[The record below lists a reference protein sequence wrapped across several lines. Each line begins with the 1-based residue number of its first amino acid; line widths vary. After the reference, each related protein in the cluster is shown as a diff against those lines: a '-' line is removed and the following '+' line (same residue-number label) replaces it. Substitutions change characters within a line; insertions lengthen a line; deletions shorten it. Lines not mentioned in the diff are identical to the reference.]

1 MSKDLTAD
9 SIAKAMVVAMAQEKI
24 EKARALDANALALVK
39 SWKDVRDSMTPRSA
53 SATEI
58 VDLIRRTIEWI
69 VNVNARPASRN
80 AAWASFLTATS
91 HSVTNAMLQG
101 IQVPE
106 EIAAIRAAATA
117 GKWLYR
123 LLDLVGVK
131 PSISWMILPRS
142 EEMMSAWWEANQPVV
157 GLLYAKMLNYAMPE
171 LPGALAADERQ
182 EVLAGIASHTTH
194 IVDKLIIETL
204 CDTLRR
210 DTDGLTLITRL
221 EEVGEADKPSLHELL
236 GSSTVRWPKNSN
248 ASKAAGVPKKYIE
261 AAAMTLRDSAGY
273 DALPSRTVVLS
284 RSALPAARAS
294 SITAV
299 FDTGATRSFVS
310 PNVYDR
316 LPGSEELVAERRCPP
331 LSRVALANGI
341 VQLPAPISARWLHV
355 RAAPD
360 HPLVRVPVYVLD
372 GAPVEVAFGV
382 DAMSLMGGAAVH
394 IEADLSHSVELK
406 LKPTSPAAPT
416 SATSSA
422 VAPASVPPSPPVV
435 ATPTPQP
442 APHADMSEEE
452 LVGGAHGAPA
462 LFLFDG
468 VDGEVVMIEAHGSE
482 IYGPDCTLQISP
494 EQVMALHAIAQAAA
508 HTPIRDGAAQAQAIS
523 AMLQPPVLAMFRPDY
538 THPGRDVVLDHN
550 APVQPSAPP
559 PTYKYASGAEAF
571 MDRLNQTDMPAPLRD
586 RIAHEVTNVIKPTF
600 ISKDAPPQ
608 PYGPFRGAVF
618 SLKVRR
624 GTHLKGVDD
633 SWRPMSKEKYD
644 FLQAQAETWVK
655 LGVLEPVARGETFV
669 VSQPVVVAKR
679 GKDDTVTGFRAAF
692 DFRKLNAVLE
702 QDKLAPEPVRK
713 IAELAARAWR
723 VTSLDATALFNQFEL
738 EEESRYLTTV
748 MIRPGAYFRFTRA
761 PFGLSSI
768 LGFAQH
774 ALDEYIRQGDDDC
787 RVYVDD
793 IFLFHSLDGGWD
805 IAAEQLLRV
814 LRRCADRNLALNA
827 DKADLFQ
834 VKSIIV
840 GHEVDCETH
849 TFRPRPARMQMLAE
863 FPRPTTA
870 RKLRRFL
877 AMASAWARFL
887 PGWSLHQPVLSRF
900 AGTHRNG
907 RLEWTAEADAVF
919 IKLKQW
925 IVEAARSREWDPT
938 KQAFLYTDG
947 CATGIAWAVTQEDD
961 HGNQL
966 LIDCGGR
973 KTASHERK
981 LFPHELEV
989 LACREA
995 TREAPLYIVRTPIPT
1010 IWRTDSRAAVMLRQQ
1025 KTAPK
1030 SNAVRRWLLEMQFG
1044 ALAEIRAEHIAGKS
1058 NPVDALSRVYEDD
1071 DDHDAFAALRYRNT
1085 APAVMMF
1092 GTVPSMD
1099 DADVDGEAGELAES
1113 EVDDEDVVDTGTPE
1127 TASEDAAPATPE
1139 LEAPSSDAS
1148 PVTSEDDETPSRR
1161 AAAVPVHTAE
1171 AEDVELTRREEDVF
1185 VEAVACDAVLGAAW
1199 RDERRSW
1206 GLATVRDEAALTRE
1220 LAKASREEYV
1230 GAASVRRLGAM
1241 RDEYGRVFVHD
1252 GGVRKLLVP
1261 TSMLEPL
1268 VAAAH
1273 QALGHRAADG
1283 VLRHLRQRFF
1293 SPALADAAKRTCEAC
1308 VTCQQLRARAPD
1320 GIVGRDDRFRGR
1332 FEHVHLDVAE
1342 FDGEQRYCLVV
1353 VDRVTGAVEVAPMTT
1368 RTAAEVAEAFER
1380 IWLCRYPAPLVLSCD
1395 NAAELVGDTMRE
1407 LGVRCGFAIDPVAP
1421 RNPQANGV
1429 VEVAVRG
1436 LKRAIRAL
1444 TPLGGDWR
1452 AVLPKARWSMVA
1464 AVSTTRGVSP
1474 LMLTTG
1480 ATAVVAGTAQQVNGE
1495 AAPPADVVAG
1505 GVRKVAAWRAD
1516 AVRASTAAATA
1527 QANASRDK
1535 VADRVR
1541 RATEKAAGGKV
1552 AQFAVGD
1559 IVWVEN
1565 NAAVQATKFDN
1576 RWRRDGPWEIVEVQ
1590 ADRLR
1595 ARVVVW
1601 TTRAPR
1607 MGWVSFHRL
1616 SHARGDR
1623 ATLLAAS
1630 STAEDTGKHAE
1641 HAEHRVMAPATA
1653 GAVENSTAVKPAVR
1667 VPPPAVKTKKWPIRV
1682 PSDVGMVLDIVHTHN
1697 GSEMLVDA
1705 SPDGSGPIITV
1716 RADDMPKEVVAAA
1729 RKAKRAMSRRLR

>member
-9 SIAKAMVVAMAQEKI
+9 TLAVATATAIQQVNLLTKI
-24 EKARALDANALALVK
+24 EEAATLGKVPAELAAELCQY
-39 SWKDVRDSMTPRSA
+39 RD
-53 SATEI
+53 
-58 VDLIRRTIEWI
+58 
-69 VNVNARPASRN
+69 
-80 AAWASFLTATS
+80 ASFDDPLKMHAW
-91 HSVTNAMLQG
+91 VQRFA
-101 IQVPE
+101 E
-106 EIAAIRAAATA
+106 WAASLAASQAVATA
-117 GKWLYR
+117 HM
-123 LLDLVGVK
+123 V
-131 PSISWMILPRS
+131 
-142 EEMMSAWWEANQPVV
+142 AF
-157 GLLYAKMLNYAMPE
+157 
-171 LPGALAADERQ
+171 
-182 EVLAGIASHTTH
+182 
-194 IVDKLIIETL
+194 
-204 CDTLRR
+204 
-210 DTDGLTLITRL
+210 
-221 EEVGEADKPSLHELL
+221 LHAV
-236 GSSTVRWPKNSN
+236 SSTVSDDTLAKIVVPEDKNDRRRARAAHTWLLLILVEVRLCPSYDWISLPVPARPLAQWWAENRAVIGVLRAFTASN
-248 ASKAAGVPKKYIE
+248 AGNSDNIQTVVRSVDRTIMHILYRALKRDGPRVHDMDMARSTFPSVRLMLQDAKWSHFVWPADSRKDTSKASGVSKKYIE
-261 AAAMTLRDSAGY
+261 AAAMTLRDFAGY
-273 DALPSRTVVLS
+273 DALPSRAVMLS

-294 SITAV
+294 SVTAV

-316 LPGSEELVAERRCPP
+316 LPGSAELVAERRCPP

-372 GAPVEVAFGV
+372 GAPVDVAFGV

-422 VAPASVPPSPPVV
+422 VAPPSPPVV

-442 APHADMSEEE
+442 VPHADMSEEE

-538 THPGRDVVLDHN
+538 TQPGRDVVLDHN

-559 PTYKYASGAEAF
+559 PTYKYASGTEAF

-713 IAELAARAWR
+713 IAELADRAWR

-805 IAAEQLLRV
+805 TAAEQLLRV

-877 AMASAWARFL
+877 AMASAWARFM

-1030 SNAVRRWLLEMQFG
+1030 SSAVRRWLLEMQFG

-1071 DDHDAFAALRYRNT
+1071 DDHDAFAALRYRED
-1085 APAVMMF
+1085 APAAMMF

-1099 DADVDGEAGELAES
+1099 GADSDGEADEVDES
-1113 EVDDEDVVDTGTPE
+1113 EASGEDVADKDTLEAEGE
-1127 TASEDAAPATPE
+1127 EAAPATPQ
-1139 LEAPSSDAS
+1139 LTAPSNGAS
-1148 PVTSEDDETPSRR
+1148 PATSEDNETTSSR
-1161 AAAVPVHTAE
+1161 AAAVPKAAVPELTAE
-1171 AEDVELTRREEDVF
+1171 AKDVELTRQEEDVF
-1185 VEAVACDAVLGAAW
+1185 VEAVAGDAVLGAAW

-1353 VDRVTGAVEVAPMTT
+1353 VDRVTGAVEAAPMTT

-1480 ATAVVAGTAQQVNGE
+1480 ATAVVAGTAQRVNGE

-1527 QANASRDK
+1527 QANASRDT
-1535 VADRVR
+1535 VAGRVR

-1641 HAEHRVMAPATA
+1641 HAEHAEHRVMAPATA

-1667 VPPPAVKTKKWPIRV
+1667 VPPPVVKTKKWPIRV
-1682 PSDVGMVLDIVHTHN
+1682 PSDVGMVLDTV
-1697 GSEMLVDA
+1697 
-1705 SPDGSGPIITV
+1705 SPRIIRTSG
-1716 RADDMPKEVVAAA
+1716 
-1729 RKAKRAMSRRLR
+1729 